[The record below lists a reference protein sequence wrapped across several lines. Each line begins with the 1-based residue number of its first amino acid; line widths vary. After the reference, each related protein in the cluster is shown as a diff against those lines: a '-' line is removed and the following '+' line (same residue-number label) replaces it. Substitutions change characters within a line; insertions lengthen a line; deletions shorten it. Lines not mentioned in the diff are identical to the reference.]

1 MVKFIRVLSIAKNL
15 FQGFALFLLLQL
27 LILTHW
33 LATPGYVQSGA
44 VAGQPNISD
53 QLNQNSG
60 GSRTDPHPVSES
72 PTVPT
77 LLAQSGLPVLDE
89 DPLGEDKK
97 PQDKPKSV
105 EPVTR
110 ILPIWGEK
118 ARQKGFDLP
127 LPFGFGAN
135 LTYMEQGIEI
145 RNIKVG
151 IDDPVVEVSDVIFS
165 DAQSH
170 DSAITARLDIWLLP
184 FANIYGI
191 FGAINGESELDVD
204 VSGIT
209 GSLPPI
215 GLPPIFEPGKT
226 LDLNIDYN
234 GTTYGGGMTLV
245 GGYKNFFGSVDANYT
260 YSNVDIVDGE
270 IKTYTI
276 SPRVG
281 MLVETAKMPGTLAF
295 WVGAMYMQYRQ
306 TITDDINLQELDD
319 RLPSVEL
326 AFKLDVKNDQPWN
339 FLFGGQW
346 ELTKRWQFTLE
357 GGVGDRKQ
365 LISGLFFRF

>member
-1 MVKFIRVLSIAKNL
+1 MGKFIRVLSIAGYL
-15 FQGFALFLLLQL
+15 SHDFAVFIILHL
-27 LILTHW
+27 LILTA
-33 LATPGYVQSGA
+33 LVTTPGYAQSGA
-44 VAGQPNISD
+44 AAGKINLSD
-53 QLNQNSG
+53 QLNQNFG
-60 GSRTDPHPVSES
+60 GRPAESHPVSEL

-97 PQDKPKSV
+97 PEDKPKTV
-105 EPVTR
+105 EPLTR

-135 LTYMEQGIEI
+135 LVYMEQGIEL
-145 RNIKVG
+145 RNVRIG
-151 IDDPVVEVSDVIFS
+151 LDDPVVDVSNVIFS

-191 FGAINGESELDVD
+191 FGAINGETELDVD
-204 VSGIT
+204 VGGIT

-260 YSNVDIVDGE
+260 YSNVDVVDGE

-281 MLVETAKMPGTLAF
+281 MLVESAKIPGTLAF
-295 WVGAMYMQYRQ
+295 WVGAMYMRYRQ
-306 TITDDINLQELDD
+306 TVTDDINLQELDD

-326 AFKLDVKNDQPWN
+326 AFKLDIKNDQPWN

-365 LISGLFFRF
+365 VISGLFFRF